1 MSYQGVLFDLD
12 GTLVDSVED
21 MYMALNLTLTE
32 VAYPIVSYAQV
43 KTWVGNGISMLV
55 KRGLTGDMQ
64 VNPDLNQ
71 SLVDISIVRFKQHYH
86 DIVGNYA
93 ALYAHVE
100 TGLSALAHLPKALVT
115 NKDRVFTELLLNKL
129 KLDHH
134 FDVLVCGDD
143 TDKKPNPKPLI
154 MACKSLGLSVDD
166 VIMVGDSK
174 SDILAAKNAKV
185 DVIAV
190 KYGYNQGCHLE
201 DLNPEYLCEGF
212 LDIIPILNKRN

>member
-43 KTWVGNGISMLV
+43 KTWVGNGIATLV
-55 KRGLTGDMQ
+55 ERALSGDTEI
-64 VNPDLNQ
+64 NPDLSQ
-71 SLVDISIVRFKQHYH
+71 SLVDHSIVRFKLHYH
-86 DIVGNYA
+86 DIVGDYA

-115 NKDRVFTELLLNKL
+115 NKDRAFTELLLNKL
-129 KLDHH
+129 KLSHY
-134 FDVLVCGDD
+134 FDVLICGDD
-143 TDKKPNPKPLI
+143 TEKKPSPKPLI
-154 MACKSLGLSVDD
+154 MACKSLDLNVDD
-166 VIMVGDSK
+166 VMMVGDSK

-190 KYGYNQGCHLE
+190 KYGYNQGYNLE
-201 DLNPEYLCEGF
+201 DFNPEYLCEGF